1 MTIAPSAN
9 DVDNDNNIAPDQIDT
24 PPGVTTSQTGDLI
37 DQTDDFDEALFA
49 RPSAITEEMVE
60 ASRNRSTPS
69 SPKRSSQNERQI
81 TLQDQPP
88 ASGSGDVG
96 LRCHICD
103 QIFGGGFEVLKFHVN
118 NFHGVE
124 IEPGQAKQFLPLR
137 ATPAKTTPAKT
148 TPAEATPTKAAPARA
163 TTGIDITASASP
175 RPSTSSE
182 LPTTLQPS
190 TSEALSSTMEAS
202 NLVQQAAVETQP
214 PSQVSTQSRQQ
225 TREF

>member
-1 MTIAPSAN
+1 MAIEPSSN
-9 DVDNDNNIAPDQIDT
+9 VVDNDDNIAPKQIVPT
-24 PPGVTTSQTGDLI
+24 PGVTASQTGGHS
-37 DQTDDFDEALFA
+37 DQCDDSDEALFV

-124 IEPGQAKQFLPLR
+124 IEPGQAQCTWGTNRK
-137 ATPAKTTPAKT
+137 
-148 TPAEATPTKAAPARA
+148 
-163 TTGIDITASASP
+163 I
-175 RPSTSSE
+175 
-182 LPTTLQPS
+182 
-190 TSEALSSTMEAS
+190 
-202 NLVQQAAVETQP
+202 
-214 PSQVSTQSRQQ
+214 
-225 TREF
+225 

>member
-1 MTIAPSAN
+1 MTIEPSSN
-9 DVDNDNNIAPDQIDT
+9 VVDNDDNIAPKQIVPT
-24 PPGVTTSQTGDLI
+24 PGVTASQTGGHS
-37 DQTDDFDEALFA
+37 DQCDDSDEALFV

-69 SPKRSSQNERQI
+69 SPKRSSQNKEQT

-88 ASGSGDVG
+88 TTGQLAAASELFNVNSSASGV
-96 LRCHICD
+96 IK
-103 QIFGGGFEVLKFHVN
+103 I
-118 NFHGVE
+118 
-124 IEPGQAKQFLPLR
+124 
-137 ATPAKTTPAKT
+137 
-148 TPAEATPTKAAPARA
+148 
-163 TTGIDITASASP
+163 ITASASP
-175 RPSTSSE
+175 RPSTSRA

-190 TSEALSSTMEAS
+190 TSEALSSTMQAS

>member
-1 MTIAPSAN
+1 
-9 DVDNDNNIAPDQIDT
+9 
-24 PPGVTTSQTGDLI
+24 
-37 DQTDDFDEALFA
+37 
-49 RPSAITEEMVE
+49 MVE

-163 TTGIDITASASP
+163 TTGIDAAASELINFNSSASGVINIITASASP
-175 RPSTSSE
+175 RPSTSRE

-190 TSEALSSTMEAS
+190 TSEALSSTMQAS